1 MSRQQIGKL
10 VTLKQPQT
18 STSTLRSPDNLRSH
32 NELQSQFNRRPQES
46 LFYHQE
52 SAIREDP
59 PRQYSFEDGS
69 DLDDSSESDNVEKNE
84 DNHSEPRRRRS
95 SSPVNYTRLTYKEVE
110 RSIDRNY
117 FDKPHKYSN
126 SLDIL
131 ASYLKGQKIIY
142 MESKSYSES
151 KLNKLMMPAI
161 FLSTAATVLASFI
174 NEYYWG
180 AILISSVNALI
191 SFMLA
196 VVNYLKLDARAEAY
210 KTSAHQYDKL
220 QSTVEFTSGSI
231 LLLPDDIEK
240 KECAITIETK
250 LIGTLEMV
258 ETKIAEIKE
267 TNQFIVPREIR
278 LRYPIVYNT
287 NIFSII
293 KKIEDKRKRAITTL
307 KNIKNE
313 IRYLNSLLGL
323 ESSQKRRLVSLFNM
337 KKDYL
342 KEILV
347 LKSAF
352 SVVDQMFFQE
362 IQNAEIRNNHWFL
375 NFFCW
380 SRILNVKDPEKLNKF
395 ISGIMDPFKD
405 KEDEEKKQTVENC
418 KAAQKRLEQKR
429 NDEKQVQKEERKKY
443 MRTRNIVC
451 WPFCYSVPDTE
462 KEERHRY
469 EDWKRTNKKLTEKDV
484 IQKMQEA
491 EEDYIYRINS
501 LNEVLI
507 ATREELNRL
516 RYSQLD
522 QSHRYV
528 ELGASERR
536 DERDRDSAIS
546 DSAISES
553 VISDSAISDSAISDN
568 ESVPEKPSEP
578 PSEKPNND
586 NNKPTKESIEIND
599 NNKPTKES
607 IEIEIND
614 SYHESIGEL
623 PV

>member
-1 MSRQQIGKL
+1 
-10 VTLKQPQT
+10 VE
-18 STSTLRSPDNLRSH
+18 N
-32 NELQSQFNRRPQES
+32 N
-46 LFYHQE
+46 
-52 SAIREDP
+52 
-59 PRQYSFEDGS
+59 
-69 DLDDSSESDNVEKNE
+69 DD
-84 DNHSEPRRRRS
+84 DNHSEPRGRS

-161 FLSTAATVLASFI
+161 FLSTAATVLATFI

-210 KTSAHQYDKL
+210 KISAHQYDKL

-231 LLLPDDIEK
+231 LLLPDEIDK
-240 KECAITIETK
+240 KECSVTIESK

-313 IRYLNSLLGL
+313 IRYLNSLPGL
-323 ESSQKRRLVSLFNM
+323 ESAQKRRLVSLFNM

-362 IQNAEIRNNHWFL
+362 IQNAEIRNSHWFL

-380 SRILNVKDPEKLNKF
+380 SRVLNVKDPEKLNKF

-405 KEDEEKKQTVENC
+405 KEDEEKKQTVEND
-418 KAAQKRLEQKR
+418 KVAQKRAEQKR
-429 NDEKQVQKEERKKY
+429 KDEKRLQKEERKKY
-443 MRTRNIVC
+443 MKTRNIVC

-462 KEERHRY
+462 KEEQQRY
-469 EDWKRTNKKLTEKDV
+469 EEWKMTNKKMTDKDM
-484 IQKMQEA
+484 IQRMHEEA
-491 EEDYIYRINS
+491 EDYVDRINL
-501 LNEVLI
+501 LNEVL
-507 ATREELNRL
+507 TESREEIQRL
-516 RYSQLD
+516 KYSQLD

-528 ELGASERR
+528 DLGTTRSARDDSER
-536 DERDRDSAIS
+536 DDSVKDLDSGSVKENSS
-546 DSAISES
+546 DQS
-553 VISDSAISDSAISDN
+553 
-568 ESVPEKPSEP
+568 
-578 PSEKPNND
+578 SEKSNTDNKPDSDEDKPNSDEDKPNSVNLNND
-586 NNKPTKESIEIND
+586 KLKKEAI
-599 NNKPTKES
+599 KL
-607 IEIEIND
+607 EIND
-614 SYHESIGEL
+614 SYHESVEDL

>member
-1 MSRQQIGKL
+1 M
-10 VTLKQPQT
+10 
-18 STSTLRSPDNLRSH
+18 
-32 NELQSQFNRRPQES
+32 
-46 LFYHQE
+46 
-52 SAIREDP
+52 
-59 PRQYSFEDGS
+59 
-69 DLDDSSESDNVEKNE
+69 DDTSESDNNNNDDDKN
-84 DNHSEPRRRRS
+84 SEQRGRS

-161 FLSTAATVLASFI
+161 FLSTAATVLATFI
-174 NEYYWG
+174 TEFYWG
-180 AILISSVNALI
+180 AIMISAVNGLI

-210 KTSAHQYDKL
+210 KISAHQYDKL

-231 LLLPDDIEK
+231 LLLPEELGN
-240 KECAITIETK
+240 KECLANECLATKERPPTIETK
-250 LIGTLEMV
+250 LIVTLEMV

-267 TNQFIVPREIR
+267 TNQFIVPRAIR

-313 IRYLNSLLGL
+313 IRYLNSLPRV
-323 ESSQKRRLVSLFNM
+323 ESAQKRRLVSLFNM

-362 IQNAEIRNNHWFL
+362 IQNAEIRNNHWLL

-380 SRILNVKDPEKLNKF
+380 GRVLNVKDPEKLNKF

-405 KEDEEKKQTVENC
+405 KEDEEKKQTVEND
-418 KAAQKRLEQKR
+418 KILQKRAEQKR
-429 NDEKQVQKEERKKY
+429 NDEKQRQKEERKKY
-443 MRTRNIVC
+443 MNTRNIVC
-451 WPFCYSVPDTE
+451 WPFCYSVPDAE
-462 KEERHRY
+462 KEELQRY
-469 EDWKRTNKKLTEKDV
+469 EEWKISNKKLTEKDM
-484 IQKMQEA
+484 IQRMHEEA
-491 EEDYIYRINS
+491 KDYVERINA

-507 ATREELNRL
+507 ASREELRRL
-516 RYSQLD
+516 KYSQLD
-522 QSHRYV
+522 QTHRYV
-528 ELGASERR
+528 ELGASDDCES
-536 DERDRDSAIS
+536 ERDDGERDDGEREMDDCVKEIS
-546 DSAISES
+546 
-553 VISDSAISDSAISDN
+553 SDQS
-568 ESVPEKPSEP
+568 
-578 PSEKPNND
+578 SEKSNTD
-586 NNKPTKESIEIND
+586 NNKPD
-599 NNKPTKES
+599 NKPTKDA
-607 IEIEIND
+607 IKLEISE
-614 SYHESIGEL
+614 SYHESVEDL

>member
-1 MSRQQIGKL
+1 
-10 VTLKQPQT
+10 
-18 STSTLRSPDNLRSH
+18 
-32 NELQSQFNRRPQES
+32 
-46 LFYHQE
+46 
-52 SAIREDP
+52 
-59 PRQYSFEDGS
+59 
-69 DLDDSSESDNVEKNE
+69 
-84 DNHSEPRRRRS
+84 
-95 SSPVNYTRLTYKEVE
+95 
-110 RSIDRNY
+110 
-117 FDKPHKYSN
+117 
-126 SLDIL
+126 
-131 ASYLKGQKIIY
+131 

-161 FLSTAATVLASFI
+161 FLSTAATVLATFI

-210 KTSAHQYDKL
+210 KISAHQYDKL

-231 LLLPDDIEK
+231 LLLPDEATQNNDSTATK
-240 KECAITIETK
+240 DCRVTIESK

-258 ETKIAEIKE
+258 EMKIAEIKE

-313 IRYLNSLLGL
+313 IRYLNSLPGL
-323 ESSQKRRLVSLFNM
+323 ESAQKRRLVSLFNM

-362 IQNAEIRNNHWFL
+362 IQNAEIRNSHWFL

-380 SRILNVKDPEKLNKF
+380 SRVLNVKDPEKLNKF

-405 KEDEEKKQTVENC
+405 KEDEEKKQTVEND
-418 KAAQKRLEQKR
+418 KVAQKRAEQKR
-429 NDEKQVQKEERKKY
+429 KDEKRLQKEERKKY
-443 MRTRNIVC
+443 MKTRNIVC

-462 KEERHRY
+462 KEDQQRY
-469 EDWKRTNKKLTEKDV
+469 EEWKMNNKKMTDKDM
-484 IQKMQEA
+484 IQRMHEEA
-491 EEDYIYRINS
+491 EDYVDRINL
-501 LNEVLI
+501 LNEVL
-507 ATREELNRL
+507 TESREEIQRL
-516 RYSQLD
+516 KYSQLD

-528 ELGASERR
+528 DLGTTRSARDDSER
-536 DERDRDSAIS
+536 ERDDTDSGSVKENSSDQSSEKSNTDNKPDS
-546 DSAISES
+546 DSDNDKPDNDKPDNDKPD
-553 VISDSAISDSAISDN
+553 SD
-568 ESVPEKPSEP
+568 KL
-578 PSEKPNND
+578 K
-586 NNKPTKESIEIND
+586 KESI
-599 NNKPTKES
+599 KV
-607 IEIEIND
+607 EIND
-614 SYHESIGEL
+614 SYHESVEDL

>member
-1 MSRQQIGKL
+1 MSRQHFGTL
-10 VTLKQPQT
+10 VRLNQPQAR
-18 STSTLRSPDNLRSH
+18 SPSALRSLEALQSPSALRSPQALRSA
-32 NELQSQFNRRPQES
+32 LNRRQQGSTFYRQES
-46 LFYHQE
+46 VVTE
-52 SAIREDP
+52 ET
-59 PRQYSFEDGS
+59 PRHYSFEDGS
-69 DLDDSSESDNVEKNE
+69 DLDDTSESDNNNNNNDD
-84 DNHSEPRRRRS
+84 DNHSEPRGRS

-161 FLSTAATVLASFI
+161 FLSTAATVLATFI

-180 AILISSVNALI
+180 AILISSVNAMI

-210 KTSAHQYDKL
+210 KISAHQYDKL

-231 LLLPDDIEK
+231 LLLPDEIDK
-240 KECAITIETK
+240 KDCAVTIESK

-313 IRYLNSLLGL
+313 IRYLNSLQGL
-323 ESSQKRRLVSLFNM
+323 ESAQKRRLVSLFNM

-362 IQNAEIRNNHWFL
+362 IQNAEIRNSHWFL

-380 SRILNVKDPEKLNKF
+380 SRVLNVKDPEKLNKF

-405 KEDEEKKQTVENC
+405 KEDEEKKQTVEND
-418 KAAQKRLEQKR
+418 KIMQKRAEQKR
-429 NDEKQVQKEERKKY
+429 KDEKQRQKEERKKY
-443 MRTRNIVC
+443 METRNIVC

-462 KEERHRY
+462 KEQQQRY
-469 EDWKRTNKKLTEKDV
+469 EEWKTSNKKMTDKDM
-484 IQKMQEA
+484 IQQMHEEA
-491 EEDYIYRINS
+491 KDYVERINA
-501 LNEVLI
+501 LNEVLD
-507 ATREELNRL
+507 ANREELQRL
-516 RYSQLD
+516 KYSQLN
-522 QSHRYV
+522 QTHRYI
-528 ELGASERR
+528 ELGSSAAEKDADSGTDSVKDSDSVKSDNTIQKQP
-536 DERDRDSAIS
+536 DERSVEPGS
-546 DSAISES
+546 D
-553 VISDSAISDSAISDN
+553 
-568 ESVPEKPSEP
+568 
-578 PSEKPNND
+578 KPNND
-586 NNKPTKESIEIND
+586 KPNNDKPNND
-599 NNKPTKES
+599 KPKRDT
-607 IEIEIND
+607 IEIEMTD
-614 SYHESIGEL
+614 SYHESVEDL